1 MKLIDKLV
9 LKDLIG
15 PFLNGIFMFML
26 LVFTAGFLFQ
36 ATTLLVQGVPFVT
49 VMKFILYVLPS
60 IVTQTFPMAMLLG
73 ALLGF
78 GRLSA
83 DKEAIAI
90 FAAGIS
96 FPRIARSV
104 LVMGLLVSIFAFL
117 WNDLVV
123 PPASTAA
130 AALRRNAILGR
141 AKSDLPMSFPMVS
154 DEDKTTIE
162 RFIKIDHGFDAHTNT
177 VRGVTILQF
186 SKDPAH
192 LGQIEIE
199 VYCDHAIVN
208 GQTGMDWKYY
218 QGYVKIPFWDK
229 TTGKL
234 ESVEVQDFDTLEALP
249 KGATIGKSFSEI
261 INLQRVD
268 SDTKSFRELRDEI
281 RAENR
286 KTHRMHGIDK
296 ETLGKEVDLYGKI
309 ALPLASIIFGLVGAA
324 LGISTQRGASRTV
337 GFGMAL
343 FIVFI
348 YWVFYRAMFVVG
360 AGGNLPPMFAAFAAD
375 IVGLTVG
382 LVLAYRASR

>member
-49 VMKFILYVLPS
+49 VMKFIIYVLPS

-73 ALLGF
+73 SLLGF

-104 LVMGLLVSIFAFL
+104 LVMGMLVSVFAFL

-123 PPASTAA
+123 PPASSAA
-130 AALRRNAILGR
+130 AMLRRDAVLRR
-141 AKSDLPMSFPMVS
+141 AKSNLPMSFTMTS
-154 DEDKTTIE
+154 DEDKTTIA
-162 RFIKIDHGFDAHTNT
+162 RFIKIDHGFDARTNT
-177 VRGVTILQF
+177 VRGVTIQQY
-186 SKDPAH
+186 STDPAH
-192 LGQIEIE
+192 PGQNEVEI
-199 VYCDHAIVN
+199 YCDHAIVN

-218 QGYVKIPFWDK
+218 QGYTKIPFWNK

-234 ESVEVQDFDTLEALP
+234 ESVEVQDFETLEALP

-281 RAENR
+281 RIENR
-286 KTHRMHGIDK
+286 KHHGVHGIDK

-309 ALPLASIIFGLVGAA
+309 ALPLASVIFGLVGAA

-375 IVGLTVG
+375 IVGLAVG